1 MSRREGTHV
10 PAVRAA
16 NEKNLG
22 ITQRCAPINF
32 AWIGDVRKRYTDF
45 LVFEICKDGSVVH
58 LCEYEVDEEQEKL
71 SQNFAAQGHPGARNF
86 TSIAQPNS
94 RIPPAI
100 ASPAEKPSITLN
112 PVSAEDRMIL
122 EKLLQEDVTAKLI
135 KLDENVQSKKS
146 LSPAERAV
154 TFNAITDRTVRS
166 TVHQE
171 IRRIFGG
178 RIETLAANTGVITAT
193 PARFAGGNRHASQ
206 GPGPRRDNNN
216 RPTRGEQGKSFTQLG
231 GDYLHFTLYKE
242 NKDTMDA
249 INTIARLVKIKA
261 SNFGFAGTKDRR
273 AATVQRISVYRQ
285 RASNIIWLNSRL
297 PNVKVGDFKH
307 SKSPLQLGQHG
318 GNEFIITLKNCQPI
332 GVNPKDV
339 SVEQR
344 MKMIQASVECGL
356 AYLRHHG
363 YLNYFGLQRFGTYS
377 IGTHSLGMKVL
388 KGDFEGVIDDILLVD
403 AQFFQEI
410 LENKSTPVND
420 NNRDDLNR
428 ARAITMWKA
437 TKNADKALELLPKR
451 FSSEYAI
458 IRHLSRSPKDFMGAM
473 LAITRG
479 MRMMYIHAY
488 QSFVWN
494 FVLTHRWSKYGA
506 TVIVGDLVLLDDKNA
521 TPVKSDPEDVDA
533 AAVMDEDFY
542 AQAYALTAEDVAS
555 GKYTIFDVVLP
566 TPGWDVMYPRNDIG
580 DYYAEF
586 MGKEE
591 NGGLNPYDMRRRQ
604 KEFSLSGSY
613 RHIIGRFIIEPEYAI
628 RLYHDDTQQLY
639 PTDLDFA
646 NHNMSMKKIEAAKTK
661 AKAQIVTETPV
672 SPLPEVLVAKTDES
686 NLADN
691 SNTVGD
697 RRRKASDSPATE
709 TSDKRAKFV
718 HHNSAT
724 AEAKLPGIENAV
736 PAFLNTTP
744 RAIRANGSPSF
755 LNTTPMAIGTNTR
768 DVSPLSPLSPRSP
781 RPFGKTTLSSASQAL
796 AAKLGMPADF
806 DEAVQSMI
814 LPDDSPKVRT
824 VSEQYY
830 ASIGKN
836 PLNMSPMATVP
847 EKSASV
853 FAAPVDPAT
862 PVISTVA
869 DGEPSVE
876 AVDTQQGGA
885 GVTKIGNITLPTF
898 CTPSENPIMGV
909 CDLSQELIN
918 NPKAKKIAV
927 ILKFQLKTSNYATIV
942 LRELMGTNAE
952 DSIRASEFA

>member
-1 MSRREGTHV
+1 MSRREGTHM

-22 ITQRCAPINF
+22 ISQRCAPINF
-32 AWIGDVRKRYTDF
+32 AWTGDIRKRYTDF
-45 LVFEICKDGSVVH
+45 LVYEIRKDSTVVH
-58 LCEYEVDEEQEKL
+58 LHDYEVDEEQEKL
-71 SQNFAAQGHPGARNF
+71 AQNFAAQGHPGAQSF
-86 TSIAQPNS
+86 TPIVQPNA

-100 ASPAEKPSITLN
+100 ASPVEKPSIT
-112 PVSAEDRMIL
+112 PSPISEEDRVIL

-154 TFNAITDRTVRS
+154 AFNAIIDRAVRS

-178 RIETLAANTGVITAT
+178 RIETLAASTGIITAT

-206 GPGPRRDNNN
+206 GQRPRRANNN
-216 RPTRGEQGKSFTQLG
+216 RPSRGEQGKSFAQLG

-297 PNVKVGDFKH
+297 PNVKVGNFKH

-344 MKMIQASVECGL
+344 MKMIQGSVECGL

-410 LENKSTPVND
+410 LENKTVPVND

-428 ARAITMWKA
+428 ARAITMWKT

-506 TVIVGDLVLLDDKNA
+506 TVIVGDLVLLDDKDDKNDP
-521 TPVKSDPEDVDA
+521 PVKTDPEDVDA

-613 RHIIGRFIIEPEYAI
+613 RHIIGRFIVEPEYAI
-628 RLYHDDTQQLY
+628 RLYHDDTEQLY

-646 NHNMSMKKIEAAKTK
+646 NHNMSLKKTETAKAK
-661 AKAQIVTETPV
+661 AKAQAAAQILV
-672 SPLPEVLVAKTDES
+672 SPLPEVLVVKTHES
-686 NLADN
+686 NLAEN
-691 SNTVGD
+691 STTAGD
-697 RRRKASDSPATE
+697 RRRKASDSPDTE
-709 TSDKRAKFV
+709 TGDKRAKFV
-718 HHNSAT
+718 HHDSTAT
-724 AEAKLPGIENAV
+724 EARLPGVENAN
-736 PAFLNTTP
+736 PTFLNTTP
-744 RAIRANGSPSF
+744 KVIS
-755 LNTTPMAIGTNTR
+755 TNTR
-768 DVSPLSPLSPRSP
+768 DVSLLSTLSPRSP
-781 RPFGKTTLSSASQAL
+781 RTFGKTMLSSASQAL
-796 AAKLGMPADF
+796 ADKMGMPADF

-814 LPDDSPKVRT
+814 LPEGSPKVRT

-836 PLNMSPMATVP
+836 PLNMSLMATVP
-847 EKSASV
+847 ETSASGLV
-853 FAAPVDPAT
+853 IPVQPAT
-862 PVISTVA
+862 PVASTVA
-869 DGEPSVE
+869 ESEPPVDAVGTQESV
-876 AVDTQQGGA
+876 GGA
-885 GVTKIGNITLPTF
+885 SVTKIGNVTLPTF
-898 CTPSENPIMGV
+898 CTPSENPILGV

-952 DSIRASEFA
+952 DSIRASELL